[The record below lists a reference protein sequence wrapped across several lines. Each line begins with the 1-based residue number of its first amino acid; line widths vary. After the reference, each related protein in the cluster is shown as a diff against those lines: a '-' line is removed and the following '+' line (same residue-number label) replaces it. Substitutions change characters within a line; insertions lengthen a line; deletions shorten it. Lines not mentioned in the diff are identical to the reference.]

1 MISRKVR
8 ADIICLPALIKTL
21 IRFLFFSDGG
31 SDYSLFAINQ
41 NDGIIT
47 TGTMLE
53 HNSRENY
60 SITVLVSDQGNPP
73 RQSSYSYTVQVLSK
87 DDVSLPFSKSN
98 LVFRVAEDASLGT
111 VIGSV
116 RPDTEPSYERGG
128 VWYSVINQ
136 ANEGAVFS
144 IENLSGNIIVTGS
157 LDADVETE
165 YNLKVSLNDNVYGM
179 SRQII
184 RVKIVVIDVNDNRP
198 QFASNPVLVSVSED
212 SAPGSP
218 VYTLTARDWDEGGNG
233 SIRYDLKSQF
243 PEKYFR
249 MDSLS
254 GELFLIKKLNYE
266 SAPRVFLTVQ
276 ATDSPQRNR
285 DRKTSDVAVVV
296 TVEDVN
302 DHAPEFISTNN
313 KQIQRSLDIGVPF
326 HRVLAVDS
334 DSGPAGEVEYKIVGG
349 NVDNTFQLEENTGLL
364 SVTNRPRKSSYRLNL
379 KVSDG
384 GSPSQSSSQILEIQ
398 VADVNR
404 GPPKFSQAIYSAEV
418 AENEEPGSLVTSV
431 RAEKEGNSNNLV
443 YSLDEQLTF
452 GLFSIDQRSGA
463 ITTIKE
469 LDREQRS
476 GYILTVYVHDSAT
489 QPSFDTA
496 SVLIKVSDKNDHVPT
511 FKDSCYPLFVPENTD
526 LAAIHQMVA
535 IDLDDKENGDITYSL
550 VAIGDEKNKFSIDA
564 HTGQLSAT
572 PLDHEEQAS
581 YSLTIKAE
589 DQGSP
594 KQHALCEMQVRVLD
608 RNDNDPVFSQELY
621 RAEIRENVPEGSSVI
636 TVTATDADSG
646 QNAKISY
653 SIRNGTQWIFGIDK
667 DSGEIYTTGRL
678 DREERQSYILEV
690 VAVDEGV
697 EDTRMAR
704 TEVRIIIDD
713 ENDNQPQFD
722 EYPFMAKILPQHPLD
737 TEILRVSARDAD
749 SGRNSD
755 LKFSLLN
762 DEDVN
767 RFKIDPGTGII
778 SAKSSLELEDG
789 EMYHLEVLVMD
800 EGSPALTSTGLVEIR
815 VGQQP
820 SVQLNF
826 QQRLYTGAVEELASS
841 GQDIVQV
848 QAVRSDGRKQRV
860 SYRLGQGNEDGT
872 FEINSNNGLIRL
884 AQPEQIDFEVRRQY
898 NLTIIGQAAGSEN
911 LYAYAQ
917 CIVNVKDRNDNKPR
931 FTQKVYFARAWEGN
945 NKGTFVTQ
953 VMAVD
958 ADSIENERLYYQIVD
973 GNHDGAFAIDQQY
986 SGIIKT
992 NIVLDREI
1000 RDYYELT
1007 VTATDEGAPP
1017 LTGYTKVII
1026 KIIDIN
1032 DNRPQFPRTQPITIS
1047 EGKIRLLFAVKRV
1060 AAWRLVS
1067 VLVSSSPK
1075 LHSTNCYLAAR
1086 NLVSRLTAGALFLL
1100 LVFYLP
1106 AAELTGSKTGSL
1118 LLHAPSPT
1126 MHRTAHGS
1134 SCNAN
1139 SFFWANKTDYK
1150 GESLTWGCLYLA
1162 CQCNGY
1168 LNYCKVNLTK

>member
-1 MISRKVR
+1 MLTKMKTQLLCMISRKVR

-21 IRFLFFSDGG
+21 IRFLFISDGG

-53 HNSRENY
+53 HSSRENY

-73 RQSSYSYTVQVLSK
+73 RQSSYSYTVRVLSK
-87 DDVSLPFSKSN
+87 DDISLPFSKSN
-98 LVFRVAEDASLGT
+98 LVFRVAEDASLGS
-111 VIGSV
+111 VVGSV
-116 RPDTEPSYERGG
+116 RPDTEPSYELGG
-128 VWYSVINQ
+128 VWYSVMNQ
-136 ANEGAVFS
+136 GNEGAVFD

-157 LDADVETE
+157 LDADIETE

-184 RVKIVVIDVNDNRP
+184 RVKIVVTDVNDNRP
-198 QFASNPVLVSVSED
+198 QFAANPLQVSVSED

-218 VYTLTARDWDEGGNG
+218 VYTVTARDLDMGGNG
-233 SIRYDLKSQF
+233 TIRYDLKSQF

-254 GELFLIKKLNYE
+254 GELFLVKKLNYE

-285 DRKTSDVAVVV
+285 GRQTSDVAVVV

-334 DSGPAGEVEYKIVGG
+334 DSGPAGEIEYKIVGG
-349 NVDNTFQLEENTGLL
+349 NVDETFQLDENTGLL
-364 SVTNRPRKSSYRLNL
+364 SVTNRPRKSNYRLNL
-379 KVSDG
+379 KASDG
-384 GSPSQSSSQILEIQ
+384 GSPSHSSSQILEIK
-398 VADVNR
+398 VADVSR

-418 AENEEPGSLVTSV
+418 GENEEPGTLVTTV
-431 RAEKEGNSNNLV
+431 RAEKKGSTNNLV
-443 YSLDEQLTF
+443 YSLEEQLTF

-476 GYILTVYVHDSAT
+476 GYILTVYVHDAAT

-496 SVLIKVSDKNDHVPT
+496 SVLIKVLDKNDHVPT

-564 HTGQLSAT
+564 HTGQLSAS
-572 PLDHEEQAS
+572 PLDHEERAS

-594 KQHALCEMQVRVLD
+594 KKHALCEMKVRVLD

-621 RAEIRENVPEGSSVI
+621 RAEISENVAEGSSVI

-678 DREERQSYILEV
+678 DREERQSYVLEV

-722 EYPFMAKILPQHPLD
+722 EYPFMAKILPQHPPD

-762 DEDVN
+762 EDVD

-789 EMYHLEVLVMD
+789 EMFHLEVLVRD

-860 SYRLGQGNEDGT
+860 SYRLGQGNEDGA

-884 AQPEQIDFEVRRQY
+884 ARPEQIDFEARRQY

-1047 EGKIRLLFAVKRV
+1047 EGKSRLLFSVKRV

-1075 LHSTNCYLAAR
+1075 LHSTNCYLTAR
-1086 NLVSRLTAGALFLL
+1086 NLVSRLTARALFLL

-1106 AAELTGSKTGSL
+1106 AAELTGSKTGYCS
-1118 LLHAPSPT
+1118 

-1139 SFFWANKTDYK
+1139 TFFCANKTDYLRER
-1150 GESLTWGCLYLA
+1150 ESLTWGYLCLA
-1162 CQCNGY
+1162 CQWVPE
-1168 LNYCKVNLTK
+1168 L

>member
-21 IRFLFFSDGG
+21 IRFLFISDGG

-60 SITVLVSDQGNPP
+60 SITVLVSDLGNPP
-73 RQSSYSYTVQVLSK
+73 RQSSYSYTVRVLSK
-87 DDVSLPFSKSN
+87 DDISLPFSKSN

-111 VIGSV
+111 VVGSV
-116 RPDTEPSYERGG
+116 RPDTEPSYELGG
-128 VWYSVINQ
+128 VWYSVMNQ
-136 ANEGAVFS
+136 ANEGAVFE

-157 LDADVETE
+157 LDADIETE

-184 RVKIVVIDVNDNRP
+184 RVKIVVTDVNDNRP
-198 QFASNPVLVSVSED
+198 QFAANPLQVSVSED

-218 VYTLTARDWDEGGNG
+218 VYTVTARDLDMGGNG
-233 SIRYDLKSQF
+233 TIRYDLKSQF
-243 PEKYFR
+243 PDKYFR

-254 GELFLIKKLNYE
+254 GELFLVKKLNYE

-285 DRKTSDVAVVV
+285 GRQTSDVAVVV

-334 DSGPAGEVEYKIVGG
+334 DSGPAGEIEYKIVGG
-349 NVDNTFQLEENTGLL
+349 NVDETFQLDENTGLL
-364 SVTNRPRKSSYRLNL
+364 SVTNRPRKSNYRLNL
-379 KVSDG
+379 KASDG
-384 GSPSQSSSQILEIQ
+384 GSPSHSSSQILEIK
-398 VADVNR
+398 VADVSR

-418 AENEEPGSLVTSV
+418 GENEESGTLVTSV
-431 RAEKEGNSNNLV
+431 RAEKKGSTNNLV
-443 YSLDEQLTF
+443 YSLEEQLTF

-463 ITTIKE
+463 ITTIKQ

-476 GYILTVYVHDSAT
+476 GYILTVYVHDAAT

-496 SVLIKVSDKNDHVPT
+496 SVLIKVIDKNDHVPT

-572 PLDHEEQAS
+572 PLDHEERAS

-594 KQHALCEMQVRVLD
+594 KKHALCEMKVRVLD
-608 RNDNDPVFSQELY
+608 RNDNDPVFSQALY
-621 RAEIRENVPEGSSVI
+621 RAEISENVAEGSSVI

-678 DREERQSYILEV
+678 DREERQSYVLEV

-722 EYPFMAKILPQHPLD
+722 EYPFMAKILPQHPPD

-762 DEDVN
+762 EDVD

-778 SAKSSLELEDG
+778 SAQSSLELEDG
-789 EMYHLEVLVMD
+789 EMFHLEVLVRD

-860 SYRLGQGNEDGT
+860 SYRLGQGNEDGA

-884 AQPEQIDFEVRRQY
+884 ARPEQIDFEARRQY

-917 CIVNVKDRNDNKPR
+917 CIVNVKDRNDNKPL
-931 FTQKVYFARAWEGN
+931 FTQLVYFARAWEGN

-1007 VTATDEGAPP
+1007 VTATDEGSPP

-1047 EGKIRLLFAVKRV
+1047 EGKLRLLFSVKRV

-1086 NLVSRLTAGALFLL
+1086 NLVCRLTARALFLL

-1106 AAELTGSKTGSL
+1106 QQSSL
-1118 LLHAPSPT
+1118 GASQATAPCSPRNAP
-1126 MHRTAHGS
+1126 HS
-1134 SCNAN
+1134 SRV
-1139 SFFWANKTDYK
+1139 
-1150 GESLTWGCLYLA
+1150 L
-1162 CQCNGY
+1162 
-1168 LNYCKVNLTK
+1168 V

>member
-1 MISRKVR
+1 MLTKMKTQLLCMISRKVR

-21 IRFLFFSDGG
+21 IRFLFISDGG

-73 RQSSYSYTVQVLSK
+73 RQSSYSYTVRVLSK
-87 DDVSLPFSKSN
+87 DDISLPFSKSN
-98 LVFRVAEDASLGT
+98 LVFRVAEDASLGS
-111 VIGSV
+111 VVGSV
-116 RPDTEPSYERGG
+116 RPDTEPSYELGG
-128 VWYSVINQ
+128 VWYSVMNQ
-136 ANEGAVFS
+136 GNEGAVFD

-157 LDADVETE
+157 LDADIETE

-184 RVKIVVIDVNDNRP
+184 RVKIVVTDVNDNRP
-198 QFASNPVLVSVSED
+198 QFAANPLQVSVSED

-218 VYTLTARDWDEGGNG
+218 VYTVTARDLDMGGNG
-233 SIRYDLKSQF
+233 TIRYDLKSQF

-254 GELFLIKKLNYE
+254 GELFLVKKLNYE

-285 DRKTSDVAVVV
+285 GRQTSDVAVVV

-334 DSGPAGEVEYKIVGG
+334 DSGPAGEIEYKIVGG
-349 NVDNTFQLEENTGLL
+349 NVDETFQLDENTGLL
-364 SVTNRPRKSSYRLNL
+364 SVTNRPRKSNYRLNL
-379 KVSDG
+379 KASDG
-384 GSPSQSSSQILEIQ
+384 GSPSHSSSQILEIK
-398 VADVNR
+398 VADVSR

-418 AENEEPGSLVTSV
+418 GENEEPGTLVTTV
-431 RAEKEGNSNNLV
+431 RAEKKGSTNNLV
-443 YSLDEQLTF
+443 YSLEEQLTF

-476 GYILTVYVHDSAT
+476 GYILTVYVHDAAT

-496 SVLIKVSDKNDHVPT
+496 SVLIKVLDKNDHVPT

-564 HTGQLSAT
+564 HTGQLSAS
-572 PLDHEEQAS
+572 PLDHEERAS

-589 DQGSP
+589 DQGTP
-594 KQHALCEMQVRVLD
+594 KKHALCEMKVRVLD

-621 RAEIRENVPEGSSVI
+621 RAEISENVAEGSSVI

-678 DREERQSYILEV
+678 DREERQSYVLEV

-722 EYPFMAKILPQHPLD
+722 EYPFMAKILPQHPPD

-762 DEDVN
+762 EDVD

-789 EMYHLEVLVMD
+789 EMFHLEVLVRD

-860 SYRLGQGNEDGT
+860 SYRLGQGNEDGA

-884 AQPEQIDFEVRRQY
+884 ARPEQIDFEARRQY

-1047 EGKIRLLFAVKRV
+1047 EGKSRLLFSVKRV

-1075 LHSTNCYLAAR
+1075 LHSTNCYLTAR
-1086 NLVSRLTAGALFLL
+1086 NLVSRLTARALFLL

-1106 AAELTGSKTGSL
+1106 AAELTGSKTGYCS
-1118 LLHAPSPT
+1118 

-1139 SFFWANKTDYK
+1139 TFFCANKTDYLRER
-1150 GESLTWGCLYLA
+1150 ESLTWGYLCLA
-1162 CQCNGY
+1162 CQWVPE
-1168 LNYCKVNLTK
+1168 L